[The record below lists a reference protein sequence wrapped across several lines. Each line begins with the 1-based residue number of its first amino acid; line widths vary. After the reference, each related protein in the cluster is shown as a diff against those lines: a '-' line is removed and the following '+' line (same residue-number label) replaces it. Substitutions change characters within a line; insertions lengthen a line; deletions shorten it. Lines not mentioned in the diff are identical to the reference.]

1 MPEHELW
8 LTALFNDYLAGVA
21 NAILGLVN
29 VHAPHPA
36 RPWENWIVME
46 LLVVAILMVLA
57 AVVRATLSPDKP
69 GKLQHVFELLYGFI
83 KTQASEVGIEHPEK
97 YSAFFGTLFVF
108 ILAMNLIG
116 IIPIFES
123 PTSAYYVPVGLAIS
137 TWVYYHVMGVK
148 ELGIGKYLAQFGGPV
163 RFGSIVATAIIV
175 LFMIPIEIIGH
186 VARTL
191 SLTVRLY
198 ANMFAGEQ
206 ITNVF
211 ISLTRLVVPVVFM
224 GLHVFVA
231 FLQAYVFSLLTMI
244 YVSMATSHEH

>member
-8 LTALFNDYLAGVA
+8 LTALFNDYLASIA
-21 NAILGLVN
+21 ITILGMFN
-29 VHAPHPA
+29 IHAENAA
-36 RPWENWIVME
+36 RPWQNWIVME
-46 LLVVAILMVLA
+46 LFVVVLLMVLA
-57 AVVRATLSPDKP
+57 AAVKASLSADKP
-69 GKLQHVFELLYGFI
+69 GKLQHIFELLYGFL
-83 KTQASEVGIEHPEK
+83 KTQASEVGIHHPEK

-108 ILAMNLIG
+108 IAAMNLIG

-123 PTSAYYVPVGLAIS
+123 PTMEVSVPAGLGDF
-137 TWVYYHVMGVK
+137 HGFR
-148 ELGIGKYLAQFGGPV
+148 ELGPAKYLAHFMGP
-163 RFGSIVATAIIV
+163 ILALAW
-175 LFMIPIEIIGH
+175 LMIPIEIIGH
-186 VARTL
+186 FARML

-198 ANMFAGEQ
+198 GNMFAGEQ

-211 ISLTRLVVPVVFM
+211 ISLTKLIVPVIFM

>member
-1 MPEHELW
+1 MAEHELW

-21 NAILGLVN
+21 TAILGIFN
-29 VHAPHPA
+29 VHAENAA
-36 RPWENWIVME
+36 RPWQNWIVME

-57 AVVRATLSPDKP
+57 AAVKAGLSPDKP
-69 GKLQHVFELLYGFI
+69 GKLQHIFELLYGFL
-83 KTQASEVGIEHPEK
+83 KTQASEVGIRHPEK

-108 ILAMNLIG
+108 IAAMNLIG

-123 PTSAYYVPVGLAIS
+123 PTMEVSVPAGLAIC
-137 TWVYYHVMGVK
+137 TWLYYHAQGFR
-148 ELGIGKYLAQFGGPV
+148 ELGPSKYLAHFMGP
-163 RFGSIVATAIIV
+163 ILALAW
-175 LFMIPIEIIGH
+175 LMIPIEIIGH
-186 VARTL
+186 FARML

-198 ANMFAGEQ
+198 GNMFAGEQ

-211 ISLTRLVVPVVFM
+211 ISLTKLIVPVIFM

>member
-8 LTALFNDYLAGVA
+8 LTALFNDYLAGFG
-21 NAILGLVN
+21 NAILSLVN
-29 VHAPHPA
+29 IQAEHPA

-46 LLVVAILMVLA
+46 LFVVVLLMLLA
-57 AVVRATLSPDKP
+57 AVVKASLSPDKP
-69 GKLQHVFELLYGFI
+69 GKLQHIFELLYGFL
-83 KTQASEVGIEHPEK
+83 KTQASEVGIHHPEK

-108 ILAMNLIG
+108 IAAMNLIG
-116 IIPIFES
+116 IIPVFES
-123 PTSAYYVPVGLAIS
+123 PTMAVFVPAGLAIS
-137 TWVYYHVMGVK
+137 TWVYYHVMGVR
-148 ELGIGKYLAQFGGPV
+148 ELGPVQYMKHFLGPV
-163 RFGSIVATAIIV
+163 IWLAP
-175 LFMIPIEIIGH
+175 LMIFIEIIGH
-186 VARTL
+186 VARML

-198 ANMFAGEQ
+198 GNMFAGEQ

-211 ISLTRLVVPVVFM
+211 ISLTKLLVPVIFM

>member
-8 LTALFNDYLAGVA
+8 LTALFNDYLAGIA
-21 NAILGLVN
+21 NAVLGVFN
-29 VHAPHPA
+29 VHAENQV

-57 AVVRATLSPDKP
+57 AVVRAGLSPDKP
-69 GKLQHVFELLYGFI
+69 GKLQHIFELLYGFL

-108 ILAMNLIG
+108 IAAMNLIG

-123 PTSAYYVPVGLAIS
+123 PTMAVFVPAGLAVS
-137 TWVYYHVMGVK
+137 TWVYYHVMGVR
-148 ELGIGKYLAQFGGPV
+148 ELGPVKYMKHFLGPV
-163 RFGSIVATAIIV
+163 IWLAP
-175 LFMIPIEIIGH
+175 LMIFIEIIGH
-186 VARTL
+186 FARML

-198 ANMFAGEQ
+198 GNMFAGEQ
-206 ITNVF
+206 ITTVF
-211 ISLTRLVVPVVFM
+211 IGLTYLVVPVIFM

-244 YVSMATSHEH
+244 YVSMATAHEH